1 MSEINPKIIRY
12 LTNNYTTFDLNAAL
26 ALKIG
31 IISLAELDKI
41 EILEKAIEETMKKVG
56 EAEEA
61 SDLNRA
67 VELKYGIGEDYNKE
81 LEAIRLDIVNK
92 VNSLFSRFSIKD

>member
-1 MSEINPKIIRY
+1 MSEINPKIIRD

-31 IISLAELDKI
+31 IISLTELDKI
-41 EILEKAIEETMKKVG
+41 EILEKAIEETTKKVR
-56 EAEEA
+56 EAERA
-61 SDLNRA
+61 YDLNRA
-67 VELKYGIGEDYNKE
+67 AELKYGIGSDYNKE
-81 LEAIRLDIVNK
+81 LETLKLDIINK